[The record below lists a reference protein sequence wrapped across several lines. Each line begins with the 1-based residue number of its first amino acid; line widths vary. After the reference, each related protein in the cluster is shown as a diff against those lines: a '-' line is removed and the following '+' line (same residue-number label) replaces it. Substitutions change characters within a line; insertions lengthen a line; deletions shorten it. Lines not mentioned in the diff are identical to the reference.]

1 MNRLSAYDYAL
12 NLLTARPY
20 ATRALHKKLIQKE
33 YRAADADDA
42 IRRLVDNG
50 LLGDEKFAEQYAR
63 SKILSTGAS
72 KRRLTQDLY
81 RKGIKGDVAATCA
94 RTLLMARPPNARPPH
109 EVHLYWNL
117 DDTDVDL
124 YVKESGLFGAEV
136 SYQNKR
142 SGSGGE
148 LLWDNTAGLG
158 PEIYTHPKNE
168 PAEVFV
174 HYFGT
179 RSVEGTVPSATLVVY
194 FRGAE
199 VICRSAVLADQRDKV
214 VLYSATKD

>member
-81 RKGIKGDVAATCA
+81 RKGIKGDVAATAIANVIEDEEIDTAAVVERVA
-94 RTLLMARPPNARPPH
+94 RKKLAQLGDLEALVVRRRLFAFLARRG
-109 EVHLYWNL
+109 Y
-117 DDTDVDL
+117 DVDEIKR
-124 YVKESGLFGAEV
+124 VVGL
-136 SYQNKR
+136 
-142 SGSGGE
+142 
-148 LLWDNTAGLG
+148 LT
-158 PEIYTHPKNE
+158 
-168 PAEVFV
+168 
-174 HYFGT
+174 
-179 RSVEGTVPSATLVVY
+179 
-194 FRGAE
+194 
-199 VICRSAVLADQRDKV
+199 
-214 VLYSATKD
+214 